1 LSSPMEKKDGKF
13 TLLFVCTGNTCR
25 SPMAAGVMRKL
36 LAETG
41 CDGIEVESA
50 GTGAL
55 GGWPAAPHALEVT
68 KRWGID
74 ISGHRSRALTSE
86 ILEGADLVFCMSL
99 EHYLKVQKL
108 SFASRERSYLLAS
121 YPQRP
126 EETPLARIAD
136 PMGGDL
142 ELYER
147 TFMKIDEH
155 LRRIL
160 ADLLER
166 SKRSGENP
174 PA

>member
-1 LSSPMEKKDGKF
+1 MEKKDGKF

-36 LAETG
+36 LAEAG
-41 CDGIEVESA
+41 LDGIEVESA

-55 GGWPAAPHALEVT
+55 SGWPAAPHALEVT

-99 EHYLKVQKL
+99 EHHHKVGKL
-108 SFASRERSYLLAS
+108 SLASAEKSYLLAS

-126 EETPLARIAD
+126 EETPLARIED

-142 ELYER
+142 EIYER

-155 LRRIL
+155 LRRVF
-160 ADLLER
+160 ADLVER
-166 SKRSGENP
+166 SKESGEEP